1 MGTKIINIKRPI
13 IFLFISLI
21 IFIKCQNNY
30 VYFPLKLKDNT
41 YLKSLNNINDTM
53 KFIYLEP
60 LISDIIIGE
69 PKQKI
74 NIIFRTDC
82 TYVYIT
88 LKEHQIK
95 KPDLTSEFIKKKYGD
110 FLFYDQKE
118 SRSIY
123 DYNIIKNY
131 TYAYDNQFISRLINE
146 KIILNGN
153 NYNINISLGE
163 YIELEE
169 SGGFCL
175 QINKHDEKSI
185 DFTSSFPVILKE
197 NLNLI
202 NNYKWFIYY
211 SQDNKNEYLVLGI
224 SPNEFKDP
232 KTGNLIY
239 PNFNKDENYFNIN
252 DIPDVKK
259 NGMMFKFDDIYLM
272 KNNKKIEF
280 EDENNFYGK
289 LMPNIGFIV
298 GTSHYKKYIEDSLF
312 SKYLPDKC
320 KKDIFLQ
327 RPDLVGQEYT
337 YYYCKESLYDTF
349 KSSFEKIIFKQTSI
363 LKEYFELNFND
374 LFIKQNGYLIFL
386 VIFSTHEHKYWDLG
400 KIFMKKYQFEFDF
413 EKKKIGYYKIQKSN
427 KEPDNPNNTFKYILI
442 IGVIIILSA
451 ILIILGIIIGKNYFK
466 NRKKRANELD
476 DDFDYKEK
484 NESIPI
490 INE

>member
-1 MGTKIINIKRPI
+1 MGTKIINMKRSI
-13 IFLFISLI
+13 FFLFISLI

-185 DFTSSFPVILKE
+185 DFTPSFPVILKD

-202 NNYKWFIYY
+202 NNYKWFVYY
-211 SQDNKNEYLVLGI
+211 SQ
-224 SPNEFKDP
+224 
-232 KTGNLIY
+232 
-239 PNFNKDENYFNIN
+239 NI
-252 DIPDVKK
+252 
-259 NGMMFKFDDIYLM
+259 
-272 KNNKKIEF
+272 
-280 EDENNFYGK
+280 
-289 LMPNIGFIV
+289 
-298 GTSHYKKYIEDSLF
+298 
-312 SKYLPDKC
+312 
-320 KKDIFLQ
+320 
-327 RPDLVGQEYT
+327 
-337 YYYCKESLYDTF
+337 
-349 KSSFEKIIFKQTSI
+349 
-363 LKEYFELNFND
+363 
-374 LFIKQNGYLIFL
+374 
-386 VIFSTHEHKYWDLG
+386 
-400 KIFMKKYQFEFDF
+400 
-413 EKKKIGYYKIQKSN
+413 
-427 KEPDNPNNTFKYILI
+427 
-442 IGVIIILSA
+442 
-451 ILIILGIIIGKNYFK
+451 
-466 NRKKRANELD
+466 
-476 DDFDYKEK
+476 
-484 NESIPI
+484 
-490 INE
+490 